1 MLMQNFGVTNK
12 EDYSL
17 SVFWSGQFP
26 NQTGPAP
33 VPSSGKNITDV
44 LETCVNNETN
54 ECFTRDRECI
64 SVFKYKV
71 HAIMIKTTSFV
82 FCN

>member
-1 MLMQNFGVTNK
+1 M
-12 EDYSL
+12 
-17 SVFWSGQFP
+17 VFSGAV
-26 NQTGPAP
+26 NSQTGPNRSGP
-33 VPSSGKNITDV
+33 NPSSGKNITDV

-54 ECFTRDRECI
+54 ECFTGHRECI

-71 HAIMIKTTSFV
+71 HAIIIKTRSFV